1 MDGFAHMTRDKT
13 DAAPRGE
20 QVFFEDPAI
29 DRLMGVVL
37 ALATEHYVLLDRVH
51 MLERRL
57 GAAGLVPQE
66 PELQPEHADAAKL
79 AEALFRPLLGVQQA
93 RGAAGRFSL
102 ARSERREE
110 KPQ

>member
-1 MDGFAHMTRDKT
+1 MMSDKS
-13 DAAPRGE
+13 DAEQRSE
-20 QVFFEDPAI
+20 QVFFEDAAV

-51 MLERRL
+51 VLERRL
-57 GAAGLVPQE
+57 SAAGLVPDAE
-66 PELQPEHADAAKL
+66 EHAAEHADAAAL

-102 ARSERREE
+102 ARTARREE
-110 KPQ
+110 NPQ

>member
-1 MDGFAHMTRDKT
+1 MVMTSDKS
-13 DAAPRGE
+13 DAEQRSE
-20 QVFFEDPAI
+20 QVFFEDPAV

-51 MLERRL
+51 RLERRL
-57 GAAGLVPQE
+57 SAAGLVPDAEEQAA
-66 PELQPEHADAAKL
+66 EHADAGAL

-102 ARSERREE
+102 ARPARREE
-110 KPQ
+110 NSQ

>member
-1 MDGFAHMTRDKT
+1 MTRDKT
-13 DAAPRGE
+13 DAAQRGE
-20 QVFFEDPAI
+20 QVFFEDPAV

-57 GAAGLVPQE
+57 SAAGLVPE
-66 PELQPEHADAAKL
+66 SAELTAEHADAGAL
-79 AEALFRPLLGVQQA
+79 SEALFRPLLGIQQA

-102 ARSERREE
+102 ARDRREE
-110 KPQ
+110 NSQ